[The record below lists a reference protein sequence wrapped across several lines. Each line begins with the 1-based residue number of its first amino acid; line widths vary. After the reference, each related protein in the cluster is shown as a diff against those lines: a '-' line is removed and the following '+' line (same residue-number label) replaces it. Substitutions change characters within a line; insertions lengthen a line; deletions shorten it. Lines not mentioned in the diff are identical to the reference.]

1 MKSIPASLFAARTLT
16 TPTLSALASAFV
28 TPPLDHA
35 PVDDPSSLGID
46 ESKLRELLGR
56 VQQDVDN
63 GIVPSCQ
70 VALARDGRIA
80 VSRTFGA
87 AADSRYVIFSATKP
101 VVAGAVWILIGDG
114 ALDINRRVAELVPE
128 FASNGKDVITIEQ
141 VLLHTSG
148 FPHAP
153 FNALDWDDLGRR
165 RARFAKWRMNWD
177 PGTRYEY
184 HPTSAHWVLAEL
196 IERVTGQDF
205 RAFIRE
211 RVLDPNGLHALQVG
225 VPEGDQADI
234 NPLVN
239 TGEAMT
245 PDELE
250 AAIGIRDLP
259 VTEVTPDALLSFN
272 RPAVCAV
279 GVPGGGGV
287 STAADLALY
296 YQALLHDPA
305 GVWKPAVRADVTTNV
320 RNRLPDYT
328 GTPANRTIGLVVAGD
343 DGRSH
348 MRGMG
353 RTVSAN
359 AFGHNGAG
367 GQIAFADPATGL
379 SFAYLTNGLDQ
390 HQLRQWRRTTA
401 IASRAANCVPT

>member
-1 MKSIPASLFAARTLT
+1 M
-16 TPTLSALASAFV
+16 TPSPFK
-28 TPPLDHA
+28 HE
-35 PVDDPSSLGID
+35 PVDDPVELGID
-46 ESKLRELLGR
+46 EEALGDLLER
-56 VQQDVDN
+56 VQQEVAN

-70 VALARDGRIA
+70 VALAREGRIA
-80 VSRTFGA
+80 AARTYGA
-87 AADSRYVIFSATKP
+87 APDSRYVIFSATKP
-101 VVAGAVWILIGDG
+101 VVAGAVWVLIGEG
-114 ALDINRRVAELVPE
+114 ELDVNRRVAEYVPE
-128 FASNGKDVITIEQ
+128 FGSNGMDVITVEQ

-153 FNALDWDDLGRR
+153 FNALDWDDRERR
-165 RARFAKWRMNWD
+165 LARFAKWRTNWQ

-196 IERVTGQDF
+196 IERVAGEDF
-205 RAFIRE
+205 RSFIRA
-211 RVLDPNGLHALQVG
+211 RVLDPNGLRNLQVG
-225 VPEGDQADI
+225 VPEADQSNI
-234 NPLVN
+234 NVLVN
-239 TGEAMT
+239 TGEPMT

-250 AAIGIRDLP
+250 AAIGIRELP
-259 VTEVTPDALLSFN
+259 VTEVTPEALLSFN
-272 RPAVCAV
+272 QPAVCAV

-287 STAADLALY
+287 STATDLALY

-305 GVWKPAVRADVTTNV
+305 GVWKPAVRADVTSNV
-320 RNRLPDYT
+320 RNQLPDYT
-328 GTPANRTIGLVVAGD
+328 GTPANRSIGLVLAGA

-353 RTVSAN
+353 RTVSPE

-379 SFAYLTNGLDQ
+379 SFVYLTNGLDQ

-401 IASRAANCVPT
+401 LASRAARCVAV

>member
-1 MKSIPASLFAARTLT
+1 M
-16 TPTLSALASAFV
+16 TPSPFK
-28 TPPLDHA
+28 HE
-35 PVDDPSSLGID
+35 PVDDPVELGID
-46 ESKLRELLGR
+46 EEALGDLLER
-56 VQQDVDN
+56 VQQEVAN

-70 VALARDGRIA
+70 VALAREGRIA
-80 VSRTFGA
+80 AARTYGA
-87 AADSRYVIFSATKP
+87 APDSRYVIFSATKP
-101 VVAGAVWILIGDG
+101 VVAGAVWVLIGEG
-114 ALDINRRVAELVPE
+114 ELDVNRRVAEYVPE
-128 FASNGKDVITIEQ
+128 FGSNGMDVITVEQ

-153 FNALDWDDLGRR
+153 FNALDWDDRERR
-165 RARFAKWRMNWD
+165 LARFAKWRTNWQ

-196 IERVTGQDF
+196 IERVAGEDF
-205 RAFIRE
+205 RSFIRA
-211 RVLDPNGLHALQVG
+211 RVLDPNGLRNLQVG
-225 VPEGDQADI
+225 VPEADQSNI
-234 NPLVN
+234 NVLVN
-239 TGEAMT
+239 TGEPMT

-250 AAIGIRDLP
+250 AAIGIRELP
-259 VTEVTPDALLSFN
+259 VTEVTPEALLSFN
-272 RPAVCAV
+272 QPAVCAV

-287 STAADLALY
+287 STATDLALY

-305 GVWKPAVRADVTTNV
+305 GIWKPAVRADVTSNV
-320 RNRLPDYT
+320 RNQLPDYT
-328 GTPANRTIGLVVAGD
+328 GTPANRSIGLVLAGA

-353 RTVSAN
+353 RTVSPE

-379 SFAYLTNGLDQ
+379 SFVYLTNGLDQ

-401 IASRAANCVPT
+401 LASRAARCVAV